1 MKNLVQD
8 TKIGSQGYP
17 PPPPPPAKNGLY
29 ARAAFTSI
37 VEAQLAT
44 DDISKV

>member
-1 MKNLVQD
+1 MKNLVQSKNWSGW
-8 TKIGSQGYP
+8 TKIGTKIGLP
-17 PPPPPPAKNGLY
+17 KGLY
-29 ARAAFTSI
+29 VRAAFTSI